1 METLA
6 HTFTIQIRWRSVR
19 ASFRLAHART
29 VTCVT
34 CHTSSPRTASQHVT
48 TLRAGTAPTTH
59 VGMHISESIQR
70 RQFVAHSQHWGIARK
85 ARIAPTNMFTSARTL
100 TRMERVPI
108 PSASYRT
115 LSVRGKCE
123 LLQLP
128 QLSLHRRSNRQLP
141 IRVMFL
147 LTLSL

>member
-1 METLA
+1 MEALA
-6 HTFTIQIRWRSVR
+6 HTFTIQTKWRFVR
-19 ASFRLAHART
+19 ASFRLALART

-59 VGMHISESIQR
+59 VDMHISESTQR
-70 RQFVAHSQHWGIARK
+70 RRFVAHSQHWGIARK

-100 TRMERVPI
+100 TRMELVPI

-115 LSVRGKCE
+115 LSVRGRDE
-123 LLQLP
+123 LLQL
-128 QLSLHRRSNRQLP
+128 LRLALHQRSNRRLP
-141 IRVMFL
+141 TRVMFL
-147 LTLSL
+147 LTRSL